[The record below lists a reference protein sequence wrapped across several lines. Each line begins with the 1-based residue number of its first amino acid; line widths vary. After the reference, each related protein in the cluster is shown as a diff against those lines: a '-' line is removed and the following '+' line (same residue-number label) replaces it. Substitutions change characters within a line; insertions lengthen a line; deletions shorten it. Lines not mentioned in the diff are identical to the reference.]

1 MDTISYRSISV
12 HSKKWNGEGLRSHGY
27 RKKSSGEYF
36 LNKPFGLFLVNLKAT
51 DNHFLNV
58 LEKTQLVLGEFYEP
72 VFCEISLVTLYIGLP
87 GCHCS

>member
-1 MDTISYRSISV
+1 MTFSRSA
-12 HSKKWNGEGLRSHGY
+12 LAR
-27 RKKSSGEYF
+27 EYF

-58 LEKTQLVLGEFYEP
+58 LEKTQSVLGEFYEP
-72 VFCEISLVTLYIGLP
+72 VFCEISLATLYTGLP